1 MISFNN
7 VSKVYESAGQS
18 VHAVEDVTLSVEK
31 GEIFQQS
38 SYLLFN
44 VDMREKILK

>member
-1 MISFNN
+1 MISFTN

-31 GEIFQQS
+31 GEIFGIIGLVALERVR
-38 SYLLFN
+38 YYA
-44 VDMREKILK
+44 

>member
-31 GEIFQQS
+31 GEILALS
-38 SYLLFN
+38 VLVALERVRYYA
-44 VDMREKILK
+44 

>member
-31 GEIFQQS
+31 GEIFALS
-38 SYLLFN
+38 VLVALERVRYYA
-44 VDMREKILK
+44 